1 MTTTAVLIA
10 EARKLD
16 AEATAGPWTTTDP
29 TTWRYVPLVKTPE
42 GGSFYVPNGSELT
55 DVERQRMA
63 VFIARSRTLVPQLAD
78 ALAAADAESVS
89 YKAWAGKLL
98 ARLTIAEA
106 RLAKVRERAI
116 FYHSPDN
123 LGRSYECRLCGGQG
137 IGPALHD
144 WSPSAPIDIT
154 HAPDCSACPMED
166 A

>member
-106 RLAKVRERAI
+106 RLAKVREREI
-116 FYHSPDN
+116 LPVVGND
-123 LGRSYECRLCGGQG
+123 GRLCGYTCGYCRHTNHGYWDVDQ
-137 IGPALHD
+137 PE
-144 WSPSAPIDIT
+144 S
-154 HAPDCSACPMED
+154 HAPDCPARPMED